1 MQKIAFGRG
10 IAASWCVCVLLAA
23 GCSDKKATV
32 AAAKPVAHLK
42 AISGE
47 VQHRPAGSLA
57 WGSGNK
63 GMALVLRD
71 AVKTGRGARATLAF
85 VAGGKLELDEQTL
98 VIVEPPAAPAAPVA
112 AGSGEGSARDPAKG
126 SAPALVRVERG
137 TVHANAQPGV
147 PLDIATSDG
156 RTTRVMATSRPVKLR
171 LRATAGGKLEIA
183 AMEGGA
189 RVTARGKTVA
199 LGAKQALS
207 VEKQGGVGVAVA
219 MPAYPDLIAPTVD
232 GHIPAGAVTFTWKPV
247 EGATRYHLQVAKA
260 VDFSELVG
268 ERNVDAPLSVLAKLL
283 PGPYVWRV
291 SAISATGLEGE
302 FGFARRF
309 VVDPGSPTTQAA
321 PATPP
326 SHLLTP
332 APGAKLSSRR
342 RRAEVVFSWK
352 PLAEAKRYELIVSGS
367 PKLDTVIG
375 RARSKKPTRTVMLG
389 AGTYYWGAYAL
400 LGKRG
405 RKPLFAQARKL
416 TLIYIAPARVH
427 IPKSID
433 RWR

>member
-1 MQKIAFGRG
+1 M
-10 IAASWCVCVLLAA
+10 AATCCVCAVLAV
-23 GCSDKKATV
+23 GCSDKKPTV
-32 AAAKPVAHLK
+32 AVAKPVAHLE

-57 WGSGNK
+57 WGTGSK

-85 VAGGKLELDEQTL
+85 VAGGKLDLDEQTL
-98 VIVEPPAAPAAPVA
+98 VIVEPPPAASPSAGGSGKGSSRGSAKGAAPA
-112 AGSGEGSARDPAKG
+112 R
-126 SAPALVRVERG
+126 VRVERG
-137 TVHANAQPGV
+137 TVHANAKPGV

-156 RTTRVMATSRPVKLR
+156 RTTRVVATSRPVKLR

-189 RVTARGKTVA
+189 RVTAQGKTVS

-207 VEKQGGVGVAVA
+207 VEKQGGVGAAVA
-219 MPAYPDLIAPTVD
+219 MPAYPELVAPTVD

-247 EGATRYHLQVAKA
+247 EGATRYHVQVAKA

-268 ERNVDAPLSVLAKLL
+268 ERNVDAPVSVLAKLS

-291 SAISATGLEGE
+291 SAISPTGLEGE

-309 VVDPGSPTTQAA
+309 VVDPGPPTTQAA
-321 PATPP
+321 PAPPP
-326 SHLLTP
+326 SQLLTP
-332 APGAKLSSRR
+332 AAAAKLSSRR
-342 RRAEVVFSWK
+342 RRSEVVFTWK
-352 PLAEAKRYELIVSGS
+352 PLADAKRYELIVSS
-367 PKLDTVIG
+367 RPKLDTVIG
-375 RARSKKPTRTVMLG
+375 RARSKKPTRTVVLA
-389 AGTYYWGAYAL
+389 AGTYYWGVYAL
-400 LGKRG
+400 LGKRK
-405 RKPLFAQARKL
+405 RKALFSEARKL
-416 TLIYIAPARVH
+416 TLIYIKPARVH